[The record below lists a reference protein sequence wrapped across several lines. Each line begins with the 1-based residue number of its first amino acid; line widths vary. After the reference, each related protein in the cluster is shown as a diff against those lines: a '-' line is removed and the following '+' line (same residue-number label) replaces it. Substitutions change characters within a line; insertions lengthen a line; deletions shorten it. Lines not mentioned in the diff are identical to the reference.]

1 MATITALPTNA
12 PRTRQGRR
20 DRMRGAWST
29 ARRQAATAVSAAR
42 HRDWSPEQ
50 SVAGLTSGVASAW
63 TTFGLGAG
71 LLALM
76 GAFFAFDWS
85 RD

>member
-1 MATITALPTNA
+1 MTTAPLNA
-12 PRTRQGRR
+12 PAQPRRWRGTRLRETLTRGGRQGK
-20 DRMRGAWST
+20 A
-29 ARRQAATAVSAAR
+29 AVSAAR
-42 HRDWSPEQ
+42 HHNWSP
-50 SVAGLTSGVASAW
+50 ALTVSALGCGVASAW

-76 GAFFAFDWS
+76 GALLALDWS